1 MNANKKKFIYSFSVL
16 SGTIVGVGLFSLPYV
31 AIKSGILLTLGYFI
45 FLGLI
50 AIIVHRF
57 FAEVAF
63 KTPNFLRLP
72 GFAKIHLGN
81 VGEKT
86 AIFSTT
92 LGLFGAILAYLI
104 IGGEFLKSLL
114 MPIFGGSDII
124 YTLCYFFLGALF
136 IYFGIKSVSKIEFF
150 GILLFFFILI
160 AVFFQSKSV
169 IDFSNLFLTK
179 AGNFFFPYGPI
190 LFSLWGASLIP
201 EIEEMMGDN
210 KDLLKKVIPLSII
223 VPILIYLFFIFM
235 VVGICGSQTTES
247 ALSGLSSFL
256 GNGAMNALLL
266 FGIFATFT
274 SFIALGLT
282 LKKIFWYDI
291 GIRKNTAWLITCFVP
306 LILFLA
312 GLRSFINIIGLV
324 GGVIIGI
331 DAVLI
336 LLMYKK
342 INGKSILVYPLAVIF
357 IIGIIYEIIYF
368 IK

>member
-1 MNANKKKFIYSFSVL
+1 MNANKKKSIYAFSVL
-16 SGTIVGVGLFSLPYV
+16 SGTIIGVGLFSLPYI
-31 AIKSGILLTLGYFI
+31 AIKSGILLTLGYFV
-45 FLGLI
+45 FLGI
-50 AIIVHRF
+50 VAIIIHRF

-63 KTPNFLRLP
+63 KTPNFLRLS
-72 GFAKIHLGN
+72 GFAKIHLGSI
-81 VGEKT
+81 GEKT

-92 LGLFGAILAYLI
+92 LGLFGSTLAYLI
-104 IGGEFLKSLL
+104 VGSEFLKSLL
-114 MPIFGGSDII
+114 MPVLGGSDIV
-124 YTLCYFFLGALF
+124 YVLCYFFFGALF

-150 GILLFFFILI
+150 GIILFFFILI

-169 IDFSNLFLTK
+169 IDFSNLFSTK

-201 EIEEMMGDN
+201 EIEEMIGKN
-210 KDLLKKVIPLSII
+210 KDLLKKVISLSII
-223 VPILIYLFFIFM
+223 VPILIYLLFIFM
-235 VVGICGSQTTES
+235 VVGICGSQTTEL
-247 ALSGLSSFL
+247 ALSGLSNFL
-256 GNGAMNALLL
+256 GNGTMNALLL

-274 SFIALGLT
+274 SFITLGLT
-282 LKKIFWYDI
+282 LKKIFWYDM
-291 GIRKNTAWLITCFVP
+291 GIRKNTAWMITCFVP

-312 GLRSFINIIGLV
+312 GLRSFIDIIGLV
-324 GGVIIGI
+324 GGVMIGI

-342 INGKSILVYPLAVIF
+342 INQKSILVYPLAVVF

>member
-31 AIKSGILLTLGYFI
+31 AIKSGILLTIGYFI
-45 FLGLI
+45 FLGLM

-72 GFAKIHLGN
+72 GFAKIHLGPI
-81 VGEKT
+81 GEKT

-104 IGGEFLKSLL
+104 VGSEFLKSLL
-114 MPIFGGSDII
+114 APVFGGSDIV
-124 YTLCYFFLGALF
+124 YVLCYFFLGALF
-136 IYFGIKSVSKIEFF
+136 IYFGIKLISKIEFF
-150 GILLFFFILI
+150 GIIIFFFILI
-160 AVFFQSKSV
+160 IVFFQSKSA
-169 IDFSNLFLTK
+169 IDFSNLFSTK
-179 AGNFFFPYGPI
+179 MSNFFFPYGPI

-201 EIEEMMGDN
+201 EIEEMIGEN
-210 KDLLKKVIPLSII
+210 KDLLKKVISFSII
-223 VPILIYLFFIFM
+223 VPILIYLLFILI

-247 ALSGLSSFL
+247 ALAGLSNFL
-256 GNGAMNALLL
+256 GNGTMNALLI

-274 SFIALGLT
+274 SFITLGLT
-282 LKKIFWYDI
+282 LKKIFWYDMKI
-291 GIRKNTAWLITCFVP
+291 KKNISWLITCFVP
-306 LILFLA
+306 LVLFLA
-312 GLRSFINIIGLV
+312 GLRNFISVIGLV
-324 GGVIIGI
+324 GGVMIGI

-342 INGKSILVYPLAVIF
+342 INRKSILVYPLAVVF
-357 IIGIIYEIIYF
+357 IMGIIYEIIYF